1 MTNLY
6 KKDDKLVIAIDK
18 KSEFESAE
26 PRLSIDDFLCC
37 GPTAWRIKKS
47 NDYSYT
53 NTPSGGGTHHC
64 DSTNF
69 QQLYGTAQRSLERVQ
84 RKVLSNIPR
93 KITFESVDYEFTDG
107 INNEYWCHMPDHPDK
122 KIYLEMDF
130 VKIPTNLCFPEDRTP
145 PASGGVTKTCVR
157 ISPDYINQNGN
168 LIANPKATYVF
179 TVTKTLNSG
188 GIIPN
193 SDDSACKGQDG
204 LSCTMSKSKTVT
216 YDIERTISDSGE
228 LTKCCAING
237 ISGED
242 ETESGFVRCPQDASS
257 EDAIPGDSAHDDEEN
272 IYRQTEWTE
281 KLILEVLILDR
292 DGNNDIWV
300 PVLTSG
306 GELEFCETT
315 YANNCW
321 SKGPPSN
328 PRNNTIIFS
337 ASYGDTPYCDD
348 NEIEE
353 DYLSDPPPCKIV

>member
-93 KITFESVDYEFTDG
+93 KITFESVDHEFEDG

-130 VKIPTNLCFPEDRTP
+130 LEGPCFPENRSETQ
-145 PASGGVTKTCVR
+145 GGVTKTCTR
-157 ISPDYINQNGN
+157 ISPDYLIGN
-168 LIANPKATYVF
+168 DGKLKLNTSATYSY
-179 TVTKTLNSG
+179 TVKKTLNSG
-188 GIIPN
+188 GVIPGL
-193 SDDSACKGQDG
+193 DDSECAGDEN
-204 LSCTMSKSKTVT
+204 LSCTLIKAKTVKYNIT
-216 YDIERTISDSGE
+216 RTRSENGTLS
-228 LTKCCAING
+228 CCAING
-237 ISGED
+237 VIEQEESKSGY
-242 ETESGFVRCPQDASS
+242 VVCPQDASS
-257 EDAIPGDSAHDDEEN
+257 EDAIVGDAAHDDAEN

-315 YANNCW
+315 YAKKCW

-328 PRNNTIIFS
+328 PRNNTINIG
-337 ASYGDTPYCDD
+337 ASPGDTPYCDD

-353 DYLSDPPPCKIV
+353 DYLSDPPPCLTSD